1 MHQVALRISGAK
13 NVLDL
18 TMQLELAK
26 SGDFMSL
33 ERQWLKDGASRG
45 EVKKRLGQAMQ
56 VRLMCLL
63 SSKDAAHCL
72 TTNNTNK

>member
-13 NVLDL
+13 TVQDL
-18 TMQLELAK
+18 STQLECAK
-26 SGDFMSL
+26 SGDFMAL

-56 VRLMCLL
+56 V
-63 SSKDAAHCL
+63 
-72 TTNNTNK
+72 